1 MVYACEF
8 ETHSGG
14 MVTTSFCNKGGICE
28 SCHLYLLFHD
38 LDDSGDRT
46 CVKLANSQNRHPS
59 SERTVGFPWWVT
71 LNAKTESESSET
83 R

>member
-1 MVYACEF
+1 MVYTCEL
-8 ETHSGG
+8 ETNSEA
-14 MVTTSFCNKGGICE
+14 MVKTLICNKRGVYE
-28 SCHLYLLFHD
+28 SCHLYLLYHD

-46 CVKLANSQNRHPS
+46 GGKLANSQNRHPS
-59 SERTVGFPWWVT
+59 SKCAIGFPLWVT